1 MKLLSRLMG
10 RLKTRHM
17 PFVVIRMSRRGH
29 HYYSVLADSSGF
41 EFVFRNEHNHW
52 STVSPTLARRI
63 LEGAQ
68 LKKAARS
75 HRGLAE
81 KFLRL
86 ATNNLVGS
94 ESSWEVSH
102 EFRYPTRDIALQ
114 VERKILDKSWSD
126 GDGDSDDR

>member
-1 MKLLSRLMG
+1 VKLLSSLIG

-17 PFVVIRMSRRGH
+17 PIVVIRMSRRGH

-41 EFVFRNEHNHW
+41 EFVFRNEHNRW

-68 LKKAARS
+68 LEKASRS
-75 HRGLAE
+75 HQGSAE
-81 KFLRL
+81 RFLRL
-86 ATNNLVGS
+86 ATDNLVGS
-94 ESSWEVSH
+94 GSSWEVSH

-114 VERKILDKSWSD
+114 VERAILDKSWSD